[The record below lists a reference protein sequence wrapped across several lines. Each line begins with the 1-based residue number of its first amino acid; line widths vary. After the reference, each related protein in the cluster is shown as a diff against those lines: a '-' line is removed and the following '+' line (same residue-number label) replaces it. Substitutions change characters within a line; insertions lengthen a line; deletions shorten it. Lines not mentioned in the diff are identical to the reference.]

1 MYISPKR
8 GLLKCMKFLKQVKAE
23 MTKVVWPSRNKT
35 ILYSFVVILVSL
47 FVAYYMAL
55 FDFIFVKYGIEALL
69 G

>member
-1 MYISPKR
+1 
-8 GLLKCMKFLKQVKAE
+8 MKFLKQVKAE

-35 ILYSFVVILVSL
+35 VFYTIIVIAVSL

-55 FDFIFVKYGIEALL
+55 FDFVFLKYGVQELL